1 MKEENILARI
11 ARNASEE
18 LIIKEGVYW
27 NLKVLDI
34 RWFTNGRPTKK
45 GVRMNIDEGRILY
58 NNSDYYDSDN
68 STYIDSSFSSN
79 EGEDFSDEDN
89 V

>member
-11 ARNASEE
+11 ARNALEE

-45 GVRMNIDEGRILY
+45 GVRMNVDEGRILF
-58 NNSDYYDSDN
+58 NALRRIYD
-68 STYIDSSFSSN
+68 
-79 EGEDFSDEDN
+79 GEQKRSETIIEEE
-89 V
+89 

>member
-1 MKEENILARI
+1 MKEENILEII
-11 ARNASEE
+11 ARNACEVF
-18 LIIKEGVYW
+18 IINVGVYW

-58 NNSDYYDSDN
+58 NALRRIYD
-68 STYIDSSFSSN
+68 
-79 EGEDFSDEDN
+79 GEQKRSETIIEEE
-89 V
+89 

>member
-11 ARNASEE
+11 PRNASEE

-58 NNSDYYDSDN
+58 NALRRIYD
-68 STYIDSSFSSN
+68 
-79 EGEDFSDEDN
+79 GEQKRSETIIEEE
-89 V
+89 